1 MSVEALWRR
10 GKGLF
15 FSLREKP
22 FSRLEMQEEEEEEEE
37 GSFEEEEGG
46 GGGKVCDKQNGL

>member
-1 MSVEALWRR
+1 MKLGGG

-37 GSFEEEEGG
+37 EGSFEEEEG